1 MRREKGAERLTAYL
15 VGLIALLFIA
25 TFLEG
30 YDFFIV
36 SLILDRLCKSFH
48 ITQKIA
54 LTGLSIM
61 NIGALLG
68 FFVVRLADRVGRKPI
83 FVFSVMGYGV
93 LSIITASAPTFVVY
107 VTLQFFTKM
116 FLVAEFN
123 TAIIIISEEFP
134 PRIRATAVGVLEMA
148 GGIGG
153 VAAAL
158 FSKFALP
165 MWGWRVMYMVGG
177 LPLALAPVIFF
188 VMRETG
194 HYAEVRK
201 SAGSMKTSIFHIWTT
216 PSRRRV
222 TLVGAL
228 WFLAYLSY
236 ASILYHWV
244 LFAKTERGWT
254 ESQIGLKMGVATVIG
269 MLGYVA
275 SGAVMDAIGRRA
287 TGVLF
292 FLCAAAGVVWA
303 FSARDG
309 MMLPSLV
316 FGIFFVCS
324 LIPICSTYNAELFP
338 TELRAQASAWSNFL
352 IGRPAQVAAPFIV
365 ANLIGPM
372 GGVGASVRLLA
383 VGSVIAA
390 VLVLF
395 FFPETKGIK
404 MDNIH

>member
-1 MRREKGAERLTAYL
+1 MTREKDAERLSAYL

-48 ITQKIA
+48 ITQKVA

-68 FFVVRLADRVGRKPI
+68 FFIVRLADRVGRKPV
-83 FVFSVMGYGV
+83 FVFSVVGYGI
-93 LSIITASAPTFVVY
+93 LSIITASAPTFAFY

-116 FLVAEFN
+116 FLVTEFN

-177 LPLALAPVIFF
+177 LPLAIAPMIFF
-188 VMRETG
+188 VMKETG

-201 SAGSMKTSIFHIWTT
+201 SAETMKTSIFHIWTT

-222 TLVGAL
+222 ALVGAL
-228 WFLAYLSY
+228 WFLSYLSY

-275 SGAVMDAIGRRA
+275 SGAVMDAIGRRI
-287 TGVLF
+287 TGVIF
-292 FLCAAAGVVWA
+292 FL
-303 FSARDG
+303 
-309 MMLPSLV
+309 
-316 FGIFFVCS
+316 
-324 LIPICSTYNAELFP
+324 IP
-338 TELRAQASAWSNFL
+338 
-352 IGRPAQVAAPFIV
+352 
-365 ANLIGPM
+365 
-372 GGVGASVRLLA
+372 VR
-383 VGSVIAA
+383 
-390 VLVLF
+390 
-395 FFPETKGIK
+395 
-404 MDNIH
+404 